1 MEATLQ
7 FLGTGGS
14 MGVPVI
20 GCNCSV
26 CTSSV
31 PQDKRMRSSA
41 VLTVGNKRILIDCGP
56 DFRTQALR
64 FKIDT
69 LDGLILTHSHN
80 DHICGVDDLK
90 IYCVRTKKALPCL
103 LSAETE
109 CELQRRFYYLFRP
122 SDAYHGM
129 TTSFDLKTFED
140 SRGTIEFLGLKVHY
154 FSYLQLGMTVNGLR
168 FGKLAYVTD
177 IKDYDESVFAELK
190 GVETLVVSAL
200 RFSTS
205 PMHLTLDDAVDF
217 AKKVGAK
224 HTWFIHCAHELEY
237 NKVNAYLPENMRL
250 AYDGL
255 TIHSVVEMS
264 HE

>member
-20 GCNCSV
+20 GCECPV

-31 PQDKRMRSSA
+31 PQDKRLRTSA
-41 VLTVGNKRILIDCGP
+41 LLTVNNRRILIDCGP

-64 FKIDT
+64 YKIDT

-80 DHICGVDDLK
+80 DHVGGVDDLK
-90 IYCVRTKKALPCL
+90 VYCVRTKKAMPCL
-103 LSAETE
+103 VSVETE
-109 CELQRRFYYLFRP
+109 CELERRYHYLFRP
-122 SDAYHGM
+122 NDVYQGM
-129 TTSFDLKTFED
+129 TTQFALTTLED
-140 SRGTIEFLGLKVHY
+140 ARGTVEFLGLKVRY
-154 FSYLQLGMTVNGLR
+154 FSYLQLGMMVNGLR

-177 IKDYDESVFAELK
+177 IKDYDESIFEDLK
-190 GVETLVVSAL
+190 GVDTLVLSAL

-205 PMHLTLDDAVDF
+205 PMHLTIDEAVDF
-217 AKKVGAK
+217 AKKVNAK
-224 HTWFIHCAHELEY
+224 HTWFVHCAHELEY

-255 TIHSVVEMS
+255 TIQCPVEMF